1 MMDVAAV
8 KGPSVLKHCF
18 FPGWDPQNMIVW
30 WFMGLCG
37 GTAQN
42 HLKKN
47 MSVFCLTFLHLNT
60 AHCRRSTEE
69 FKTSDGVQLRNWRE
83 DLRVRMESTEVRVC
97 RGTKTPIRETMK
109 TVCVCVCI
117 LTAYMCFEV
126 MFSELLWT
134 WNYVCTFLYVG
145 LYVLYVCGLHIS
157 SEINRQNK
165 GWQCTFLQTTDTL
178 TLYVWCVCVTRFCFF
193 IFSFQ
198 IYVVATLCIWSVRFL
213 TQRTLWSGFWKDN
226 VLLLLP
232 QTWLGKCLDVL
243 LKSGFLNNGLSL
255 LAAVSHRLG

>member
-1 MMDVAAV
+1 MCKISQNNGTDREISLCQLASYFTILSHMMDVAAV

-109 TVCVCVCI
+109 TVCVCVCVPTYSI
-117 LTAYMCFEV
+117 HV
-126 MFSELLWT
+126 LWGHVFWT
-134 WNYVCTFLYVG
+134 IVNMKLCM
-145 LYVLYVCGLHIS
+145 HIS
-157 SEINRQNK
+157 ICRSVR
-165 GWQCTFLQTTDTL
+165 
-178 TLYVWCVCVTRFCFF
+178 
-193 IFSFQ
+193 
-198 IYVVATLCIWSVRFL
+198 TLCVWPACFL
-213 TQRTLWSGFWKDN
+213 WNQSPK
-226 VLLLLP
+226 
-232 QTWLGKCLDVL
+232 
-243 LKSGFLNNGLSL
+243 
-255 LAAVSHRLG
+255 